1 MEKNG
6 NLNTFLFTNQTEY
19 NISSSS
25 SDEESY
31 ESNEEQEDNDRVVDN
46 IVEDLKD
53 LKINNNDWK
62 EEIPY
67 EKNSLLSFF
76 NNNIHTNI
84 IKESLEEK
92 FLTSKNSIC

>member
-46 IVEDLKD
+46 IVRF
-53 LKINNNDWK
+53 
-62 EEIPY
+62 
-67 EKNSLLSFF
+67 KN
-76 NNNIHTNI
+76 
-84 IKESLEEK
+84 
-92 FLTSKNSIC
+92 